1 MIYRIYIDG
10 TLVHRSDIPDEDY
23 QLVGITLDVEMGKSP
38 SLKFTIPPSHPKK
51 SLLKNFL
58 SRFTVKEDDVV
69 LAEGRLFDS
78 RQDIYNQVEWQA
90 EGSLSYLTDSYV
102 PATKVEETIKA
113 LFTRYVNEHNSRVE
127 DYKKFTVG
135 QITIDNADTEK
146 VKVDNDGYR
155 YTSDAIQ
162 NDLIDS
168 YGGYLRTRYE
178 NGVRYLDYLK
188 DYGHKT
194 TQTIEYKKN
203 LIDFALEVNPED
215 VFTYLIPTGD
225 SNLKI
230 NDVNNGKDYIEVE
243 GAKAKWGNKYL
254 LKSFSG
260 ISDASTLLKEA
271 KQYIKNHY
279 EELPESLEITAIDLK
294 LLGVN
299 VESIHVGDVVRV
311 TSTPNGVDKDY
322 TCSAISYNLSQF
334 GKTKYTLGKPKQD
347 FTKKY
352 NQNSSSTSSAINDT
366 NSSLGRTNGRLS
378 ETQSKLE
385 KYITATDDTLALMHE
400 NILLNANHIEAN
412 AKQIELNATLDADKF
427 TQVAVELDAINA
439 TLALKAEA
447 EDVEK
452 NFNSV
457 EVVLDAMKSE
467 IALKASTED
476 VNGQINEVNLTLN
489 SHDGRITANAK
500 QLESDSEKFNQ
511 VSLELDAIN
520 ASIALKAEAEDVEKN
535 FNSVGLALD
544 AMKSEIALKA
554 STEDVNGQINEVNL
568 TLNSH
573 DGRITANANNIIE
586 LNSQLVSVSGDLE
599 VLGRTFTEQL
609 EATKA
614 DISWLQGKTINAN
627 GINAKTITGTTIM
640 AEGGSVSAA
649 LGSFGSLNIGGS
661 SVSKS
666 GLTVV
671 SSFTQAS
678 GETASTKNVTLLTT
692 SLDNG
697 VAHRP
702 NAGDT
707 ITF

>member
-1 MIYRIYIDG
+1 MIYRIYIDD
-10 TLVHRSDIPDEDY
+10 TLIHRSDIPDENY
-23 QLVGITLDVEMGKSP
+23 QLVGITLDVEIGKSP

-51 SLLKNFL
+51 NLLKNFL
-58 SRFTVKEDDVV
+58 SRFTVKEDDLV

-102 PATKVEETIKA
+102 PGVKVEETIKA
-113 LFTRYVNEHNSRVE
+113 LFTRYVNEHNRRVE

-135 QITIDNADTEK
+135 QITIDNANTEK

-162 NDLIDS
+162 NDLIDA

-294 LLGVN
+294 LLGVD
-299 VESIHVGDVVRV
+299 VESIHVGDIVRV

-352 NQNSSSTSSAINDT
+352 NQKSSSTSSAINDT

-385 KYITATDDTLALMHE
+385 KYITATDDTLTLMNK
-400 NILLNANHIEAN
+400 NIVLNARNIEAN
-412 AKQIELNATLDADKF
+412 AEQIKLNATLDADKF

-457 EVVLDAMKSE
+457 EITLDAMESE
-467 IALKASTED
+467 IAMKASTED
-476 VNGQINEVNLTLN
+476 VNGQINEVSLTLN
-489 SHDGRITANAK
+489 A
-500 QLESDSEKFNQ
+500 
-511 VSLELDAIN
+511 
-520 ASIALKAEAEDVEKN
+520 
-535 FNSVGLALD
+535 
-544 AMKSEIALKA
+544 
-554 STEDVNGQINEVNL
+554 
-568 TLNSH
+568 H

-599 VLGRTFTEQL
+599 VLGKTFTKQL

-614 DISWLQGKTINAN
+614 DISWLEGKFINTK
-627 GINAKTITGTTIM
+627 GINATTITGSTIM
-640 AEGGSVSAA
+640 AEGGGVSGAI
-649 LGSFGSLNIGGS
+649 GSFKSLYVGDS

-666 GLTVV
+666 KLTVV
-671 SSFTQAS
+671 TSFTQAS
-678 GETASTKNVTLLTT
+678 GKTAPTKNVTLFTT
-692 SLDNG
+692 SLGNG
-697 VAHRP
+697 IAHRP

>member
-1 MIYRIYIDG
+1 MIYRIYIDD
-10 TLVHRSDIPDEDY
+10 TLVHRSDIPDENY

-38 SLKFTIPPSHPKK
+38 SLKFIIPPSHPKK

-58 SRFTVKEDDVV
+58 SRFTVKEDELV

-102 PATKVEETIKA
+102 PAIKVEETIRD
-113 LFTRYVNEHNSRVE
+113 LFTRYVNEHNRRVE

-260 ISDASTLLKEA
+260 ISNASTLLKEA

-299 VESIHVGDVVRV
+299 VESIHVGDVVRF

-427 TQVAVELDAINA
+427 TQVSVELDAINA

-457 EVVLDAMKSE
+457 EVKLDAME
-467 IALKASTED
+467 
-476 VNGQINEVNLTLN
+476 
-489 SHDGRITANAK
+489 
-500 QLESDSEKFNQ
+500 
-511 VSLELDAIN
+511 
-520 ASIALKAEAEDVEKN
+520 
-535 FNSVGLALD
+535 
-544 AMKSEIALKA
+544 SEIALKA

-599 VLGRTFTEQL
+599 VLGKTFTEQL

-614 DISWLQGKTINAN
+614 DISWLEGKVINTKTL
-627 GINAKTITGTTIM
+627 NATT
-640 AEGGSVSAA
+640 VSATGHLVGPDLGVTGEA
-649 LGSFGSLNIGGS
+649 RLGSLVLGGS

-678 GETASTKNVTLLTT
+678 GETAPTTNITLLTV
-692 SLDNG
+692 SLGNG

>member
-1 MIYRIYIDG
+1 MIYRIYIDD
-10 TLVHRSDIPDEDY
+10 TLVHRSDVPDENY

-58 SRFTVKEDDVV
+58 SRFTVKEDELV

-78 RQDIYNQVEWQA
+78 RQDIYNQIEWQA

-102 PATKVEETIKA
+102 PKVKVEETIRA

-155 YTSDAIQ
+155 YTADAIQ

-230 NDVNNGKDYIEVE
+230 NDVNNGKDYIEIE

-260 ISDASTLLKEA
+260 ISNASTLLKEA

-352 NQNSSSTSSAINDT
+352 NQKSSSTSSAINDT

-378 ETQSKLE
+378 ETQNKLE

-400 NILLNANHIEAN
+400 NILLNANHIKAN
-412 AKQIELNATLDADKF
+412 AEQIELNATLDADKF
-427 TQVAVELDAINA
+427 TQVSVELDAINA

-447 EDVEK
+447 EDVEN

-457 EVVLDAMKSE
+457 EVKLDAMAGE

-476 VNGQINEVNLTLN
+476 VNGQINDVNLTLN
-489 SHDGRITANAK
+489 SHDGRITANA
-500 QLESDSEKFNQ
+500 S
-511 VSLELDAIN
+511 
-520 ASIALKAEAEDVEKN
+520 
-535 FNSVGLALD
+535 
-544 AMKSEIALKA
+544 
-554 STEDVNGQINEVNL
+554 
-568 TLNSH
+568 
-573 DGRITANANNIIE
+573 NIIQ

-599 VLGRTFTEQL
+599 VLGKTFTEQL

-614 DISWLQGKTINAN
+614 DISWLEGKVI
-627 GINAKTITGTTIM
+627 KTTTLEATTVRATGHLV
-640 AEGGSVSAA
+640 GPDLGVSGEAR
-649 LGSFGSLNIGGS
+649 LGSLVLGGS

-666 GLTVV
+666 DLTVV

-678 GETASTKNVTLLTT
+678 GETAPTTNITLLTV
-692 SLDNG
+692 SLGNG

>member
-1 MIYRIYIDG
+1 MIYRIYIDD
-10 TLVHRSDIPDEDY
+10 TLVHRSDVPDENY

-135 QITIDNADTEK
+135 QITIDNANTEK

-260 ISDASTLLKEA
+260 ISDTSTLLKEA

-294 LLGVN
+294 LLGVD

-427 TQVAVELDAINA
+427 TQVSVELDAINA
-439 TLALKAEA
+439 ALKLKAEA

-457 EVVLDAMKSE
+457 EVV
-467 IALKASTED
+467 
-476 VNGQINEVNLTLN
+476 
-489 SHDGRITANAK
+489 
-500 QLESDSEKFNQ
+500 
-511 VSLELDAIN
+511 
-520 ASIALKAEAEDVEKN
+520 
-535 FNSVGLALD
+535 LD

-599 VLGRTFTEQL
+599 VLGKTFTDQL

-614 DISWLQGKTINAN
+614 DISWLQGKIINTN

-649 LGSFGSLNIGGS
+649 LGSFDSLKVDGS

-697 VAHRP
+697 VARRP

>member
-1 MIYRIYIDG
+1 MIYRIYIDD
-10 TLVHRSDIPDEDY
+10 TLVHRSDIPDENY

-58 SRFTVKEDDVV
+58 SRFTVKEDELV

-78 RQDIYNQVEWQA
+78 RQDIYNQIEWQA

-102 PATKVEETIKA
+102 PKVKVEETIKA

-155 YTSDAIQ
+155 YTADAIQ

-352 NQNSSSTSSAINDT
+352 NQNSSRTSSSINDT

-427 TQVAVELDAINA
+427 TQVSVELDAINA

-457 EVVLDAMKSE
+457 EVKLDAME
-467 IALKASTED
+467 
-476 VNGQINEVNLTLN
+476 G
-489 SHDGRITANAK
+489 
-500 QLESDSEKFNQ
+500 
-511 VSLELDAIN
+511 
-520 ASIALKAEAEDVEKN
+520 
-535 FNSVGLALD
+535 
-544 AMKSEIALKA
+544 EIALKA

-599 VLGRTFTEQL
+599 VLGKTFTEQL

-614 DISWLQGKTINAN
+614 DISWLEGKVINTKTL
-627 GINAKTITGTTIM
+627 NATT
-640 AEGGSVSAA
+640 VSATGHLVGPDLGVTGEA
-649 LGSFGSLNIGGS
+649 RLGSLVLGGS

-678 GETASTKNVTLLTT
+678 GETAPTTNITLLTV
-692 SLDNG
+692 SLGNG

-707 ITF
+707 IAF

>member
-1 MIYRIYIDG
+1 MIYRIYIDD
-10 TLVHRSDIPDEDY
+10 TLVHRSDVPDENY

-58 SRFTVKEDDVV
+58 SRFTVKEDELV

-78 RQDIYNQVEWQA
+78 RQDIYNQIEWQA

-102 PATKVEETIKA
+102 PKVKVEETIRA

-155 YTSDAIQ
+155 YTADAIQ

-260 ISDASTLLKEA
+260 ISNASTLLKEA

-352 NQNSSSTSSAINDT
+352 NQKSSSTSSAINDT

-412 AKQIELNATLDADKF
+412 AEQIELNATLDADKF
-427 TQVAVELDAINA
+427 TQVSVELDAINA
-439 TLALKAEA
+439 TLKLKAEA

-457 EVVLDAMKSE
+457 EVALDAMEGE

-500 QLESDSEKFNQ
+500 
-511 VSLELDAIN
+511 
-520 ASIALKAEAEDVEKN
+520 
-535 FNSVGLALD
+535 
-544 AMKSEIALKA
+544 
-554 STEDVNGQINEVNL
+554 
-568 TLNSH
+568 
-573 DGRITANANNIIE
+573 NIIE

-599 VLGRTFTEQL
+599 VLGKTFTEQL

-614 DISWLQGKTINAN
+614 DISWLEGKVI
-627 GINAKTITGTTIM
+627 KTTTLEATTVRATGHLVGPDLGVTGE
-640 AEGGSVSAA
+640 AR
-649 LGSFGSLNIGGS
+649 LGSLVLGGS

-666 GLTVV
+666 DLTVV

-678 GETASTKNVTLLTT
+678 GETAPTTNITLLTV
-692 SLDNG
+692 SLGNG

>member
-1 MIYRIYIDG
+1 MIYRIYIDD
-10 TLVHRSDIPDEDY
+10 TLVHRSDIPDENY

-58 SRFTVKEDDVV
+58 SRFTVKEDELV

-102 PATKVEETIKA
+102 PKVKVEETIRA

-155 YTSDAIQ
+155 YTADAIQ

-230 NDVNNGKDYIEVE
+230 NNVNNGKDYIEVE

-352 NQNSSSTSSAINDT
+352 NQKSSSTSSAINDT

-427 TQVAVELDAINA
+427 TQVSVELDAINA

-457 EVVLDAMKSE
+457 EVKLDAME
-467 IALKASTED
+467 
-476 VNGQINEVNLTLN
+476 G
-489 SHDGRITANAK
+489 
-500 QLESDSEKFNQ
+500 
-511 VSLELDAIN
+511 
-520 ASIALKAEAEDVEKN
+520 
-535 FNSVGLALD
+535 
-544 AMKSEIALKA
+544 EIALKA

-599 VLGRTFTEQL
+599 VLGKTFTEQL

-614 DISWLQGKTINAN
+614 DISWLEGKVINTKTL
-627 GINAKTITGTTIM
+627 NATT
-640 AEGGSVSAA
+640 VSATGHLVGPDLGVTGEA
-649 LGSFGSLNIGGS
+649 RLGSLVLGGS

-678 GETASTKNVTLLTT
+678 GETAPTTNITLLTV
-692 SLDNG
+692 SLGNG

>member
-1 MIYRIYIDG
+1 MIYRIYIDD
-10 TLVHRSDIPDEDY
+10 TLVHRSDIPDENY

-457 EVVLDAMKSE
+457 EVVLDAMESE
-467 IALKASTED
+467 L
-476 VNGQINEVNLTLN
+476 
-489 SHDGRITANAK
+489 
-500 QLESDSEKFNQ
+500 
-511 VSLELDAIN
+511 
-520 ASIALKAEAEDVEKN
+520 
-535 FNSVGLALD
+535 
-544 AMKSEIALKA
+544 ALKA

-599 VLGRTFTEQL
+599 VLGKTFTEQL

-614 DISWLQGKTINAN
+614 DISWLQGKSITVDSV
-627 GINAKTITGTTIM
+627 KTGSITASGNITASGLIFGTDV
-640 AEGGSVSAA
+640 GGST
-649 LGSFGSLNIGGS
+649 GSFTSLKVDGS

-666 GLTVV
+666 DLTVV

-697 VAHRP
+697 VARRP

>member
-1 MIYRIYIDG
+1 MIYRIYIDD
-10 TLVHRSDIPDEDY
+10 TLVHRSDIPDENY
-23 QLVGITLDVEMGKSP
+23 QLVGITLDVEIGKSP

-58 SRFTVKEDDVV
+58 SRFTVKEDELV

-102 PATKVEETIKA
+102 PSVKVEETIKA

-155 YTSDAIQ
+155 YTADAIQ

-352 NQNSSSTSSAINDT
+352 NQNSSNTSSAIDDT
-366 NSSLGRTNGRLS
+366 NSSLGRTNGKLS

-385 KYITATDDTLALMHE
+385 KYIKATDDTLTLMNE
-400 NILLNANHIEAN
+400 NIVLNATNIEAN
-412 AKQIELNATLDADKF
+412 ARQIELNATLDADKF
-427 TQVAVELDAINA
+427 TQVSVELDAINA
-439 TLALKAEA
+439 ALKLKAEA

-457 EVVLDAMKSE
+457 ELTLDAMKSE

-476 VNGQINEVNLTLN
+476 VNG
-489 SHDGRITANAK
+489 K
-500 QLESDSEKFNQ
+500 
-511 VSLELDAIN
+511 
-520 ASIALKAEAEDVEKN
+520 
-535 FNSVGLALD
+535 
-544 AMKSEIALKA
+544 
-554 STEDVNGQINEVNL
+554 INEVNL

-599 VLGRTFTEQL
+599 VLGKTFTEQL

-614 DISWLQGKTINAN
+614 DVSWLEGKVINTTTL
-627 GINAKTITGTTIM
+627 NATTVRATGHLV
-640 AEGGSVSAA
+640 GPDLGVSGEAR
-649 LGSFGSLNIGGS
+649 LGSLVLGGS

-678 GETASTKNVTLLTT
+678 GETAPTTNVTLLTV
-692 SLDNG
+692 SLRNG

-702 NAGDT
+702 TAGDT

>member
-1 MIYRIYIDG
+1 MIYRIYIDD
-10 TLVHRSDIPDEDY
+10 TLVHRSDIPDENY

-58 SRFTVKEDDVV
+58 SRFTVKEDELV

-102 PATKVEETIKA
+102 PKVKVEETIRA

-155 YTSDAIQ
+155 YTADAIQ

-260 ISDASTLLKEA
+260 ISNASTLLKEA

-352 NQNSSSTSSAINDT
+352 NQNSSRTSSSINDT

-412 AKQIELNATLDADKF
+412 AEQIELNATLNADKF
-427 TQVAVELDAINA
+427 TQVSVELDAINA
-439 TLALKAEA
+439 TLKLKAEA

-457 EVVLDAMKSE
+457 GITLDAMAGE

-476 VNGQINEVNLTLN
+476 VNGQINDVNLTLN
-489 SHDGRITANAK
+489 SHDGRITANA
-500 QLESDSEKFNQ
+500 Q
-511 VSLELDAIN
+511 
-520 ASIALKAEAEDVEKN
+520 
-535 FNSVGLALD
+535 
-544 AMKSEIALKA
+544 
-554 STEDVNGQINEVNL
+554 
-568 TLNSH
+568 
-573 DGRITANANNIIE
+573 NIIQ

-599 VLGRTFTEQL
+599 VLGKTVTEQL

-614 DISWLQGKTINAN
+614 DISWLDGRVVKT
-627 GINAKTITGTTIM
+627 TTLD
-640 AEGGSVSAA
+640 ATNVFASNLVGGDLGVPGEGRI
-649 LGSFGSLNIGGS
+649 GSLVLGGS

-666 GLTVV
+666 DLTVV

-678 GETASTKNVTLLTT
+678 GETAPTTNITLLTV
-692 SLDNG
+692 SLGNG

>member
-1 MIYRIYIDG
+1 MIYRIYIDD
-10 TLVHRSDIPDEDY
+10 TLVHRSDIPDENY

-58 SRFTVKEDDVV
+58 SRFTVKEDELV

-102 PATKVEETIKA
+102 PAIKVEETIKA
-113 LFTRYVNEHNSRVE
+113 LFTRYVNEHNRRVE

-155 YTSDAIQ
+155 YTADAIQ

-230 NDVNNGKDYIEVE
+230 KDVNNGKDYIEVE

-260 ISDASTLLKEA
+260 ISNASTLLKEA

-385 KYITATDDTLALMHE
+385 KYIMATDDTLALIHE
-400 NILLNANHIEAN
+400 NIVLNARNIEAN
-412 AKQIELNATLDADKF
+412 AEQIKLNATLDADKF
-427 TQVAVELDAINA
+427 TQVSVELDAINA

-447 EDVEK
+447 EDVKK

-457 EVVLDAMKSE
+457 EVKLDAME
-467 IALKASTED
+467 
-476 VNGQINEVNLTLN
+476 G
-489 SHDGRITANAK
+489 
-500 QLESDSEKFNQ
+500 
-511 VSLELDAIN
+511 
-520 ASIALKAEAEDVEKN
+520 
-535 FNSVGLALD
+535 
-544 AMKSEIALKA
+544 EIALKA

-573 DGRITANANNIIE
+573 DGRITANANNIIQ

-599 VLGRTFTEQL
+599 VLGKTVTEQL

-614 DISWLQGKTINAN
+614 DISWLDGRVIKTTTLNATN
-627 GINAKTITGTTIM
+627 VLASNLVGSDLGVSG
-640 AEGGSVSAA
+640 EGRI
-649 LGSFGSLNIGGS
+649 GSLVLGGS

-678 GETASTKNVTLLTT
+678 GETAPTTNITLLTV
-692 SLDNG
+692 SLGNG

>member
-1 MIYRIYIDG
+1 MIYRIYVDD
-10 TLVHRSDIPDEDY
+10 TLIHRSDISDENY

-90 EGSLSYLTDSYV
+90 EGSLSYLADSYIPNV
-102 PATKVEETIKA
+102 KVEETIKA

-155 YTSDAIQ
+155 YTADAIQ

-215 VFTYLIPTGD
+215 VFTYLVPTGD

-230 NDVNNGKDYIEVE
+230 NDVNNGKDYIEVA

-271 KQYIKNHY
+271 KQYVKNHY

-294 LLGVN
+294 LLGVD
-299 VESIHVGDVVRV
+299 VESIHVGDIVRV

-352 NQNSSSTSSAINDT
+352 NQKSSSTSSAINDT

-400 NILLNANHIEAN
+400 NILLNARNIEAN
-412 AKQIELNATLDADKF
+412 AEQIELNATLDADKF
-427 TQVAVELDAINA
+427 TQVSVELDAINA
-439 TLALKAEA
+439 TLKLKAEA

-457 EVVLDAMKSE
+457 EITLDAME
-467 IALKASTED
+467 
-476 VNGQINEVNLTLN
+476 
-489 SHDGRITANAK
+489 
-500 QLESDSEKFNQ
+500 
-511 VSLELDAIN
+511 
-520 ASIALKAEAEDVEKN
+520 
-535 FNSVGLALD
+535 
-544 AMKSEIALKA
+544 SEIALKA

-599 VLGRTFTEQL
+599 VLGKTFTEQL

-614 DISWLQGKTINAN
+614 DISWMEAKALRVNTINTT
-627 GINAKTITGTTIM
+627 GIVVDGTISATNLGVGEARVAKLIL
-640 AEGGSVSAA
+640 AD
-649 LGSFGSLNIGGS
+649 S

-692 SLDNG
+692 SLGNG

>member
-1 MIYRIYIDG
+1 MIYRIYIDD
-10 TLVHRSDIPDEDY
+10 TLIHRSDIPDENY

-90 EGSLSYLTDSYV
+90 EGSLSYLTDSYIPNV
-102 PATKVEETIKA
+102 KVEETIRA
-113 LFTRYVNEHNSRVE
+113 LFTRYINEHNSRVE

-155 YTSDAIQ
+155 YTADAIQ

-194 TQTIEYKKN
+194 TQTIEYEKN

-230 NDVNNGKDYIEVE
+230 NDVNNGKDYIEVD

-311 TSTPNGVDKDY
+311 TSTPNGVNKDY

-366 NSSLGRTNGRLS
+366 NFSLGRTNGRLS

-427 TQVAVELDAINA
+427 TQVSVELDAINA
-439 TLALKAEA
+439 ALKLKAEA

-457 EVVLDAMKSE
+457 EVKLDAMEGE

-489 SHDGRITANAK
+489 SHDG
-500 QLESDSEKFNQ
+500 Q
-511 VSLELDAIN
+511 
-520 ASIALKAEAEDVEKN
+520 
-535 FNSVGLALD
+535 
-544 AMKSEIALKA
+544 
-554 STEDVNGQINEVNL
+554 
-568 TLNSH
+568 
-573 DGRITANANNIIE
+573 ITANANNIIE

-599 VLGRTFTEQL
+599 VLGKTFTEQL

-614 DISWLQGKTINAN
+614 DISWLEGKVINTKTL
-627 GINAKTITGTTIM
+627 NATT
-640 AEGGSVSAA
+640 VSATGHLVGPDLGVTGEA
-649 LGSFGSLNIGGS
+649 RLGSLVLGGS

-666 GLTVV
+666 SLTVV

-692 SLDNG
+692 SLGNG

>member
-1 MIYRIYIDG
+1 MIYRIYIDD
-10 TLVHRSDIPDEDY
+10 TLVHRSDIPDENY

-58 SRFTVKEDDVV
+58 SRFVVKEDELV

-78 RQDIYNQVEWQA
+78 RQDIYNQIEWQA

-102 PATKVEETIKA
+102 PKVKVEETIRA

-155 YTSDAIQ
+155 YTADAIQ

-260 ISDASTLLKEA
+260 ISNASTLLKEA

-352 NQNSSSTSSAINDT
+352 NQKSSSTSSAINDT

-427 TQVAVELDAINA
+427 TQVSVELDSINA

-457 EVVLDAMKSE
+457 EVKLDAME
-467 IALKASTED
+467 
-476 VNGQINEVNLTLN
+476 G
-489 SHDGRITANAK
+489 
-500 QLESDSEKFNQ
+500 
-511 VSLELDAIN
+511 
-520 ASIALKAEAEDVEKN
+520 
-535 FNSVGLALD
+535 
-544 AMKSEIALKA
+544 EIALKA

-599 VLGRTFTEQL
+599 VLGKTFTEQL

-614 DISWLQGKTINAN
+614 DISWLEGKVINTKTL
-627 GINAKTITGTTIM
+627 NATT
-640 AEGGSVSAA
+640 VSATGHLVGPDLGVTGEA
-649 LGSFGSLNIGGS
+649 RLGSLVLGGS

-666 GLTVV
+666 SLTVV

>member
-1 MIYRIYIDG
+1 MIYRIYIDD
-10 TLVHRSDIPDEDY
+10 TLVHRSDIPDENY

-58 SRFTVKEDDVV
+58 SRFTVKEDELV

-90 EGSLSYLTDSYV
+90 EGSLSYLTDSYI
-102 PATKVEETIKA
+102 PATKVEETIKT
-113 LFTRYVNEHNSRVE
+113 LFTRYVNEHNRRVE

-378 ETQSKLE
+378 ETQNKLE

-412 AKQIELNATLDADKF
+412 AQQIELNATLDADKF
-427 TQVAVELDAINA
+427 TQVSVELDAINA
-439 TLALKAEA
+439 ALKLKAEA

-457 EVVLDAMKSE
+457 EVALDAMEGE

-489 SHDGRITANAK
+489 SHNGRITANAK
-500 QLESDSEKFNQ
+500 
-511 VSLELDAIN
+511 
-520 ASIALKAEAEDVEKN
+520 
-535 FNSVGLALD
+535 
-544 AMKSEIALKA
+544 
-554 STEDVNGQINEVNL
+554 
-568 TLNSH
+568 
-573 DGRITANANNIIE
+573 NIIE
-586 LNSQLVSVSGDLE
+586 LNSQLVSISGDLE
-599 VLGRTFTEQL
+599 VLGKIVTERL

-614 DISWLQGKTINAN
+614 DISWLDGRVIKT
-627 GINAKTITGTTIM
+627 TTLSATNVLASILI
-640 AEGGSVSAA
+640 GSELGVSGEAR
-649 LGSFGSLNIGGS
+649 LGSLVLGGS

-666 GLTVV
+666 DLTVV

-678 GETASTKNVTLLTT
+678 GETAPTTNITLLTV
-692 SLDNG
+692 SLGNG

>member
-1 MIYRIYIDG
+1 MIYRIYIDD
-10 TLVHRSDIPDEDY
+10 TLVHRSDIPDENY

-58 SRFTVKEDDVV
+58 SRFTVKEDELV

-90 EGSLSYLTDSYV
+90 EGSLSYLTDSYI

-155 YTSDAIQ
+155 YTADAIQ

-260 ISDASTLLKEA
+260 ISNASTLLKEA

-385 KYITATDDTLALMHE
+385 KYIMATDDTLALMHE
-400 NILLNANHIEAN
+400 NIVLNARNIEAN
-412 AKQIELNATLDADKF
+412 AEQIKLNATLDADKF

-447 EDVEK
+447 EDVKK

-467 IALKASTED
+467 L
-476 VNGQINEVNLTLN
+476 
-489 SHDGRITANAK
+489 
-500 QLESDSEKFNQ
+500 
-511 VSLELDAIN
+511 
-520 ASIALKAEAEDVEKN
+520 
-535 FNSVGLALD
+535 
-544 AMKSEIALKA
+544 ALKA

-599 VLGRTFTEQL
+599 VLGKTFTEQL

-614 DISWLQGKTINAN
+614 DISWLDGRVIKTTTLNA
-627 GINAKTITGTTIM
+627 TT
-640 AEGGSVSAA
+640 VSATGHLVGPDLGVSGEA
-649 LGSFGSLNIGGS
+649 RLGSLVLGGS

-666 GLTVV
+666 DLTVV

-678 GETASTKNVTLLTT
+678 GETAPTTNITLLTV
-692 SLDNG
+692 SLGNG

>member
-1 MIYRIYIDG
+1 MIYRIYIDD
-10 TLVHRSDIPDEDY
+10 TLVHRSDIPDENY

-58 SRFTVKEDDVV
+58 SRFTVKEDELV

-78 RQDIYNQVEWQA
+78 RQDIYNQIEWQA

-427 TQVAVELDAINA
+427 TQVSVELDAINA
-439 TLALKAEA
+439 ALKLKAEA

-457 EVVLDAMKSE
+457 EVVLDAMESE
-467 IALKASTED
+467 L
-476 VNGQINEVNLTLN
+476 
-489 SHDGRITANAK
+489 
-500 QLESDSEKFNQ
+500 
-511 VSLELDAIN
+511 
-520 ASIALKAEAEDVEKN
+520 
-535 FNSVGLALD
+535 
-544 AMKSEIALKA
+544 ALKA

-586 LNSQLVSVSGDLE
+586 LNSQLVSISGDLE
-599 VLGRTFTEQL
+599 VLGKTFTEQL

-614 DISWLQGKTINAN
+614 DISWLEGKIINAN

-649 LGSFGSLNIGGS
+649 LGSFGSLNIDGS

-666 GLTVV
+666 SLTVV

-697 VAHRP
+697 VARRP

>member
-1 MIYRIYIDG
+1 MIYRIYIDD
-10 TLVHRSDIPDEDY
+10 TLVHRSDIPDENY

-58 SRFTVKEDDVV
+58 SRFTVKEDDLV

-102 PATKVEETIKA
+102 PGVKVEETIKA
-113 LFTRYVNEHNSRVE
+113 LFTRYVNEHNRRVE

-135 QITIDNADTEK
+135 QITIDNANTEK

-162 NDLIDS
+162 NDLIDA

-260 ISDASTLLKEA
+260 ISNASTLLKEA

-352 NQNSSSTSSAINDT
+352 NQKSSSTSSAINDT

-427 TQVAVELDAINA
+427 TQVSVELDAINA

-457 EVVLDAMKSE
+457 EVKLDAME
-467 IALKASTED
+467 
-476 VNGQINEVNLTLN
+476 G
-489 SHDGRITANAK
+489 
-500 QLESDSEKFNQ
+500 
-511 VSLELDAIN
+511 
-520 ASIALKAEAEDVEKN
+520 
-535 FNSVGLALD
+535 
-544 AMKSEIALKA
+544 EIALKA

-599 VLGRTFTEQL
+599 VLGKTFTEQL

-614 DISWLQGKTINAN
+614 DISWLEGKVINTKTL
-627 GINAKTITGTTIM
+627 NATT
-640 AEGGSVSAA
+640 VSATGHLVGPDLGVTGEA
-649 LGSFGSLNIGGS
+649 RLGSLVLGGS

-666 GLTVV
+666 DLTVV

-678 GETASTKNVTLLTT
+678 GETASTKSVTLLTT
-692 SLDNG
+692 SLGNG

>member
-1 MIYRIYIDG
+1 MIYRIYIDD
-10 TLVHRSDIPDEDY
+10 TLVHRSDIPDENY
-23 QLVGITLDVEMGKSP
+23 QLVGITLDVEIGKSP

-58 SRFTVKEDDVV
+58 SRFTVKEDELV

-78 RQDIYNQVEWQA
+78 RQDIYNQIEWQA

-102 PATKVEETIKA
+102 PKVKVEETIRA

-155 YTSDAIQ
+155 YTADAIQ

-260 ISDASTLLKEA
+260 ISDAPTLLKEA

-427 TQVAVELDAINA
+427 TQVSVELDAINA

-457 EVVLDAMKSE
+457 EVKLDAME
-467 IALKASTED
+467 
-476 VNGQINEVNLTLN
+476 G
-489 SHDGRITANAK
+489 
-500 QLESDSEKFNQ
+500 
-511 VSLELDAIN
+511 
-520 ASIALKAEAEDVEKN
+520 
-535 FNSVGLALD
+535 
-544 AMKSEIALKA
+544 EIALKA

-599 VLGRTFTEQL
+599 VLGKTFTEQL

-614 DISWLQGKTINAN
+614 DISWLEGKVINTKTL
-627 GINAKTITGTTIM
+627 NATT
-640 AEGGSVSAA
+640 VSATGHLVGPDLGVSGEA
-649 LGSFGSLNIGGS
+649 RLGSLVLGGS

-678 GETASTKNVTLLTT
+678 GETAPTTNVTLLTV
-692 SLDNG
+692 SLRNG
-697 VAHRP
+697 VAHQP

>member
-10 TLVHRSDIPDEDY
+10 ILVHRSDIPDENY

-58 SRFTVKEDDVV
+58 SRFTVKEDELV

-90 EGSLSYLTDSYV
+90 EGSLSYLTDSYIPKV
-102 PATKVEETIKA
+102 KVEETIRA

-155 YTSDAIQ
+155 YTADAIQ

-427 TQVAVELDAINA
+427 TQVSVELDAINA
-439 TLALKAEA
+439 ALKLKAEA

-457 EVVLDAMKSE
+457 EVKLDAMAGE

-476 VNGQINEVNLTLN
+476 VNGQIN
-489 SHDGRITANAK
+489 D
-500 QLESDSEKFNQ
+500 
-511 VSLELDAIN
+511 
-520 ASIALKAEAEDVEKN
+520 
-535 FNSVGLALD
+535 
-544 AMKSEIALKA
+544 
-554 STEDVNGQINEVNL
+554 VNL

-599 VLGRTFTEQL
+599 VLGKTFTEQL

-614 DISWLQGKTINAN
+614 DVSWLEGKVINTTTL
-627 GINAKTITGTTIM
+627 NATTVRATGHLV
-640 AEGGSVSAA
+640 GPDLGVSGEAR
-649 LGSFGSLNIGGS
+649 LGSLVLGGS

-666 GLTVV
+666 SLTVV

-697 VAHRP
+697 VAHRL

>member
-1 MIYRIYIDG
+1 MIYRIYIDD

-476 VNGQINEVNLTLN
+476 VNGQINDVNLTLN

-520 ASIALKAEAEDVEKN
+520 ASVALKAEAEDVEKN
-535 FNSVGLALD
+535 FNSVGLILD

-554 STEDVNGQINEVNL
+554 STEDVNGQINDVNL

-599 VLGRTFTEQL
+599 VLGKTFTDQL

-614 DISWLQGKTINAN
+614 DISWLEGKIINAN

-649 LGSFGSLNIGGS
+649 LGSFSSLNIGGS

-678 GETASTKNVTLLTT
+678 GETAPTTNVTLLTV
-692 SLDNG
+692 SLGNG
-697 VAHRP
+697 VAHQP

>member
-1 MIYRIYIDG
+1 MIYRIYIDD
-10 TLVHRSDIPDEDY
+10 TLVHRSDIPDENY

-58 SRFTVKEDDVV
+58 SRFTVKEDELV

-78 RQDIYNQVEWQA
+78 RQDIYNQIEWQA

-102 PATKVEETIKA
+102 PKVKVEETIRA

-155 YTSDAIQ
+155 YTADAIQ

-260 ISDASTLLKEA
+260 ISNASALLKEA

-322 TCSAISYNLSQF
+322 TCSAISYTLSQF
-334 GKTKYTLGKPKQD
+334 GNTKYTLGKPKQD
-347 FTKKY
+347 STKKY
-352 NQNSSSTSSAINDT
+352 NQNSSRTSSSINDT
-366 NSSLGRTNGRLS
+366 NSSLGRTNGKLS

-385 KYITATDDTLALMHE
+385 EYITATDDTLALMHE
-400 NILLNANHIEAN
+400 NILLNARNIEAN
-412 AKQIELNATLDADKF
+412 AEQIKLNATLDADKF
-427 TQVAVELDAINA
+427 TQVSVELDAINA
-439 TLALKAEA
+439 TLKLKAEA

-457 EVVLDAMKSE
+457 EVKLDAME
-467 IALKASTED
+467 
-476 VNGQINEVNLTLN
+476 G
-489 SHDGRITANAK
+489 
-500 QLESDSEKFNQ
+500 
-511 VSLELDAIN
+511 
-520 ASIALKAEAEDVEKN
+520 
-535 FNSVGLALD
+535 
-544 AMKSEIALKA
+544 EIALKA

-599 VLGRTFTEQL
+599 VLGKTVTEQL

-614 DISWLQGKTINAN
+614 DISWLDGRVIKT
-627 GINAKTITGTTIM
+627 TTLD
-640 AEGGSVSAA
+640 ATNVFTSNLVGGDLGVPGEAR
-649 LGSFGSLNIGGS
+649 LGSLVLGGS

-666 GLTVV
+666 DLTVV

-678 GETASTKNVTLLTT
+678 GKTAPTTNITLLTV
-692 SLDNG
+692 SLGNG

>member
-1 MIYRIYIDG
+1 MIYRIYIDD
-10 TLVHRSDIPDEDY
+10 TLVHRSDVPDENY

-58 SRFTVKEDDVV
+58 SRFTVKEDELV

-78 RQDIYNQVEWQA
+78 RQDIYNQIEWQA

-102 PATKVEETIKA
+102 PKVKVEETIRA

-155 YTSDAIQ
+155 YTADAIQ

-260 ISDASTLLKEA
+260 ISNASTLLKEA

-352 NQNSSSTSSAINDT
+352 NQKSSSTSSAINDT

-400 NILLNANHIEAN
+400 NILLNARNIEAN
-412 AKQIELNATLDADKF
+412 AEQIKLNATLDADKF
-427 TQVAVELDAINA
+427 TQVSVELDAINA

-457 EVVLDAMKSE
+457 GIRLDAMAGE

-476 VNGQINEVNLTLN
+476 VNGQIN
-489 SHDGRITANAK
+489 D
-500 QLESDSEKFNQ
+500 
-511 VSLELDAIN
+511 
-520 ASIALKAEAEDVEKN
+520 
-535 FNSVGLALD
+535 
-544 AMKSEIALKA
+544 
-554 STEDVNGQINEVNL
+554 VNL

-599 VLGRTFTEQL
+599 VLGKTFTEQL

-614 DISWLQGKTINAN
+614 DISWLEGKVINTKTL
-627 GINAKTITGTTIM
+627 NATT
-640 AEGGSVSAA
+640 VSATGHLVGPDLGVSGEA
-649 LGSFGSLNIGGS
+649 RLGSLVLGGS

-666 GLTVV
+666 DLTVV

-678 GETASTKNVTLLTT
+678 GKTAPTTNITLLTV
-692 SLDNG
+692 SLGNG

>member
-1 MIYRIYIDG
+1 MIYRIYIDD
-10 TLVHRSDIPDEDY
+10 TLVHRSDVPDENY

-58 SRFTVKEDDVV
+58 SRFTVKEDELV

-78 RQDIYNQVEWQA
+78 RQDIYNQIEWQA

-102 PATKVEETIKA
+102 PKVKVEETIRA

-155 YTSDAIQ
+155 YTADAIQ

-260 ISDASTLLKEA
+260 ISNASTLLKEA

-352 NQNSSSTSSAINDT
+352 NQKSSSTSSAINDT

-412 AKQIELNATLDADKF
+412 AEQIELNATLDADKF
-427 TQVAVELDAINA
+427 TQVSVELDAINA
-439 TLALKAEA
+439 TLKLKAEA

-457 EVVLDAMKSE
+457 EVKLDAMAGE

-476 VNGQINEVNLTLN
+476 VNGQINDVNLTLN
-489 SHDGRITANAK
+489 SHDGRITANA
-500 QLESDSEKFNQ
+500 E
-511 VSLELDAIN
+511 
-520 ASIALKAEAEDVEKN
+520 
-535 FNSVGLALD
+535 
-544 AMKSEIALKA
+544 
-554 STEDVNGQINEVNL
+554 
-568 TLNSH
+568 
-573 DGRITANANNIIE
+573 NIIQ

-599 VLGRTFTEQL
+599 VLGKTFTEQL

-614 DISWLQGKTINAN
+614 DISWLEGKVI
-627 GINAKTITGTTIM
+627 KTTTLEATTVRATGHLVGPDLGVTGE
-640 AEGGSVSAA
+640 AR
-649 LGSFGSLNIGGS
+649 LGSLVLGGS

-666 GLTVV
+666 SLTVV

-692 SLDNG
+692 SLGNG

>member
-1 MIYRIYIDG
+1 MIYRIYIDD
-10 TLVHRSDIPDEDY
+10 TLVHRSDIPDENY

-58 SRFTVKEDDVV
+58 SRFTVKEDELV

-78 RQDIYNQVEWQA
+78 RQDIYNQIEWQA

-102 PATKVEETIKA
+102 PKVKVEETIRA

-155 YTSDAIQ
+155 YTADAIQ

-352 NQNSSSTSSAINDT
+352 NQKSSSTSSAINDT

-385 KYITATDDTLALMHE
+385 KYITATDDTLDLMHE
-400 NILLNANHIEAN
+400 NILLNARNIEAN
-412 AKQIELNATLDADKF
+412 AEQIELNATLDADKF
-427 TQVAVELDAINA
+427 TQVSVELDAINA
-439 TLALKAEA
+439 ALKLKAEA

-457 EVVLDAMKSE
+457 EVTLDAMKSE

-476 VNGQINEVNLTLN
+476 VNGQI
-489 SHDGRITANAK
+489 D
-500 QLESDSEKFNQ
+500 
-511 VSLELDAIN
+511 
-520 ASIALKAEAEDVEKN
+520 
-535 FNSVGLALD
+535 
-544 AMKSEIALKA
+544 
-554 STEDVNGQINEVNL
+554 EVNL

-586 LNSQLVSVSGDLE
+586 LNSQLVSISGDLE
-599 VLGRTFTEQL
+599 VLGKTFTEQL

-614 DISWLQGKTINAN
+614 DVSWLEGKVINTTTL
-627 GINAKTITGTTIM
+627 NATTVRATGHLV
-640 AEGGSVSAA
+640 GPDLGVSGEAR
-649 LGSFGSLNIGGS
+649 LGSLVLGGS

-666 GLTVV
+666 SLTVV

>member
-1 MIYRIYIDG
+1 MIYRIYIDD
-10 TLVHRSDIPDEDY
+10 TLVHRSDIPDENY

-58 SRFTVKEDDVV
+58 SRFTVKEDELV

-90 EGSLSYLTDSYV
+90 EGSLSYLTDSYIPKV
-102 PATKVEETIKA
+102 KVEETIRA

-155 YTSDAIQ
+155 YTADAIQ

-260 ISDASTLLKEA
+260 ISNASTLLKEA

-352 NQNSSSTSSAINDT
+352 NQNSSRTSSAINDT
-366 NSSLGRTNGRLS
+366 NSSLGRTNGSLS

-385 KYITATDDTLALMHE
+385 KYITATDDTLALIHE
-400 NILLNANHIEAN
+400 NILLNARNIEAN
-412 AKQIELNATLDADKF
+412 AEQIKLNATLDADKF
-427 TQVAVELDAINA
+427 TQVSVELDAINA

-457 EVVLDAMKSE
+457 EVKLDAMAGE

-476 VNGQINEVNLTLN
+476 VNGQIN
-489 SHDGRITANAK
+489 D
-500 QLESDSEKFNQ
+500 
-511 VSLELDAIN
+511 
-520 ASIALKAEAEDVEKN
+520 
-535 FNSVGLALD
+535 
-544 AMKSEIALKA
+544 
-554 STEDVNGQINEVNL
+554 VNL

-599 VLGRTFTEQL
+599 VLGKTFTEQL

-614 DISWLQGKTINAN
+614 DISWLEGKVI
-627 GINAKTITGTTIM
+627 KTTTLEATTVRATGHLV
-640 AEGGSVSAA
+640 GPDLGVSGEAR
-649 LGSFGSLNIGGS
+649 LGSLVLGGS

-666 GLTVV
+666 SLTVV

-678 GETASTKNVTLLTT
+678 GKTAPTTNITLLTV
-692 SLDNG
+692 SLGNG

>member
-1 MIYRIYIDG
+1 MIYRIYIDD
-10 TLVHRSDIPDEDY
+10 TLVHRSDIPDENY

-58 SRFTVKEDDVV
+58 SRFTVKEDELV

-78 RQDIYNQVEWQA
+78 RQDIYNQIEWQA

-102 PATKVEETIKA
+102 PKVKVEETIRA

-155 YTSDAIQ
+155 YTADAIQ

-260 ISDASTLLKEA
+260 ISNASTLLKEA

-352 NQNSSSTSSAINDT
+352 NQKSSSTSSAINDT

-385 KYITATDDTLALMHE
+385 KYIMATDDTLALMHE

-412 AKQIELNATLDADKF
+412 AEQIELNATLDADKF
-427 TQVAVELDAINA
+427 TRVSVELDSINA
-439 TLALKAEA
+439 ALKLKAEA

-457 EVVLDAMKSE
+457 EVKLDAMEGE

-500 QLESDSEKFNQ
+500 
-511 VSLELDAIN
+511 
-520 ASIALKAEAEDVEKN
+520 
-535 FNSVGLALD
+535 
-544 AMKSEIALKA
+544 
-554 STEDVNGQINEVNL
+554 
-568 TLNSH
+568 
-573 DGRITANANNIIE
+573 NIIE

-599 VLGRTFTEQL
+599 VLGKTFTEQL

-614 DISWLQGKTINAN
+614 DISWLEGKVINTTTL
-627 GINAKTITGTTIM
+627 NATTVCATGHLVGPDLGVTGE
-640 AEGGSVSAA
+640 AR
-649 LGSFGSLNIGGS
+649 LGSLVLGGS

-666 GLTVV
+666 SLTVV

-678 GETASTKNVTLLTT
+678 GETAPTTNITLLTV
-692 SLDNG
+692 SLGNG

>member
-1 MIYRIYIDG
+1 MIYRIYIDD
-10 TLVHRSDIPDEDY
+10 TLVHRSDIPDENY

-58 SRFTVKEDDVV
+58 SRFTVKEDELV

-102 PATKVEETIKA
+102 PKVKVEETIRA

-294 LLGVN
+294 FLGVD

-352 NQNSSSTSSAINDT
+352 NQKSSSTSSAINDT

-427 TQVAVELDAINA
+427 TQVSVELDAINA

-457 EVVLDAMKSE
+457 EVKLDAME
-467 IALKASTED
+467 
-476 VNGQINEVNLTLN
+476 G
-489 SHDGRITANAK
+489 
-500 QLESDSEKFNQ
+500 
-511 VSLELDAIN
+511 
-520 ASIALKAEAEDVEKN
+520 
-535 FNSVGLALD
+535 
-544 AMKSEIALKA
+544 EIALKA

-599 VLGRTFTEQL
+599 VLGKTFTEQL

-614 DISWLQGKTINAN
+614 DISWLEGKVINTKTL
-627 GINAKTITGTTIM
+627 NATT
-640 AEGGSVSAA
+640 VSATGHLVGPDLGVTGEA
-649 LGSFGSLNIGGS
+649 RLGSLVLGGS

-666 GLTVV
+666 SLTVV

>member
-1 MIYRIYIDG
+1 MIYRIYIDD
-10 TLVHRSDIPDEDY
+10 TLVHRSDIPDENY

-58 SRFTVKEDDVV
+58 SRFTVKEDELV

-78 RQDIYNQVEWQA
+78 RQDIYNQIEWQA

-102 PATKVEETIKA
+102 PKVKVEETIRA

-155 YTSDAIQ
+155 YTADAIQ

-230 NDVNNGKDYIEVE
+230 NKVNNGKDYIEVE

-352 NQNSSSTSSAINDT
+352 NQNSSRTSSSINDT

-400 NILLNANHIEAN
+400 NILLNANNIEAN

-427 TQVAVELDAINA
+427 TQVSVELDAINA

-457 EVVLDAMKSE
+457 EVKLDAME
-467 IALKASTED
+467 
-476 VNGQINEVNLTLN
+476 G
-489 SHDGRITANAK
+489 
-500 QLESDSEKFNQ
+500 
-511 VSLELDAIN
+511 
-520 ASIALKAEAEDVEKN
+520 
-535 FNSVGLALD
+535 
-544 AMKSEIALKA
+544 EIALKA

-599 VLGRTFTEQL
+599 VLGKTFTEQL

-614 DISWLQGKTINAN
+614 DISWLEGKVINTKTL
-627 GINAKTITGTTIM
+627 NATT
-640 AEGGSVSAA
+640 VSATGHLVGPDLGVTGEA
-649 LGSFGSLNIGGS
+649 RLGSLVLGGS

-678 GETASTKNVTLLTT
+678 GETAPTTNITLLTV
-692 SLDNG
+692 SLGNG

>member
-1 MIYRIYIDG
+1 MIYRIYIDD
-10 TLVHRSDIPDEDY
+10 TLVHRSDVPDENY

-58 SRFTVKEDDVV
+58 SRFTVKEDELV

-78 RQDIYNQVEWQA
+78 RQDIYNQIEWQA

-102 PATKVEETIKA
+102 PKVKVEETIRA
-113 LFTRYVNEHNSRVE
+113 LFTRYVNEHNGRVE

-155 YTSDAIQ
+155 YTADAIQ

-260 ISDASTLLKEA
+260 ISNASTLLKEA

-352 NQNSSSTSSAINDT
+352 NQKSSSTSSAINDT

-385 KYITATDDTLALMHE
+385 KYIMATDDTLALMHE

-427 TQVAVELDAINA
+427 TQVSVELDAINA
-439 TLALKAEA
+439 TLTLKAEA

-457 EVVLDAMKSE
+457 EVKLDAME
-467 IALKASTED
+467 
-476 VNGQINEVNLTLN
+476 G
-489 SHDGRITANAK
+489 
-500 QLESDSEKFNQ
+500 
-511 VSLELDAIN
+511 
-520 ASIALKAEAEDVEKN
+520 
-535 FNSVGLALD
+535 
-544 AMKSEIALKA
+544 EIALKA

-599 VLGRTFTEQL
+599 VLGKTFTEQL

-614 DISWLQGKTINAN
+614 DISWLEGKVINTKTL
-627 GINAKTITGTTIM
+627 NATT
-640 AEGGSVSAA
+640 VSATGHLVGPDLGVTGEA
-649 LGSFGSLNIGGS
+649 RLGSLVLGGS

-666 GLTVV
+666 SLTVV

-678 GETASTKNVTLLTT
+678 GETASTKSVTLLTT
-692 SLDNG
+692 SLGNG

>member
-1 MIYRIYIDG
+1 MIYRIYIDD
-10 TLVHRSDIPDEDY
+10 TLVHRSDIPDENY

-58 SRFTVKEDDVV
+58 SRFTVKEDELV

-102 PATKVEETIKA
+102 PKVKVEETIRA

-155 YTSDAIQ
+155 YTADAIQ

-352 NQNSSSTSSAINDT
+352 NQKSSSTSSAINDT

-378 ETQSKLE
+378 ETQNKLE

-427 TQVAVELDAINA
+427 TQVSVELDAINA
-439 TLALKAEA
+439 ALKLKAEA

-457 EVVLDAMKSE
+457 EVKLDAMAGE

-476 VNGQINEVNLTLN
+476 VNGQIN
-489 SHDGRITANAK
+489 D
-500 QLESDSEKFNQ
+500 
-511 VSLELDAIN
+511 
-520 ASIALKAEAEDVEKN
+520 
-535 FNSVGLALD
+535 
-544 AMKSEIALKA
+544 
-554 STEDVNGQINEVNL
+554 VNL

-599 VLGRTFTEQL
+599 VLGKTFTEQL

-614 DISWLQGKTINAN
+614 DVSWLDGKVINTKTL
-627 GINAKTITGTTIM
+627 NATT
-640 AEGGSVSAA
+640 VSATGHLVGPDLGVSGEA
-649 LGSFGSLNIGGS
+649 RLGSLVLGGS

-666 GLTVV
+666 SLTVV

>member
-1 MIYRIYIDG
+1 MIYRIYIDD
-10 TLVHRSDIPDEDY
+10 TLVHRSDIPDENY

-102 PATKVEETIKA
+102 PSVKVEETIKA

-127 DYKKFTVG
+127 DYKRFTVG
-135 QITIDNADTEK
+135 QITIDNANTEK

-162 NDLIDS
+162 NDLIDA

-230 NDVNNGKDYIEVE
+230 NDVNNGKDYIEVA

-271 KQYIKNHY
+271 NQYIKNHY

-294 LLGVN
+294 LLGVD
-299 VESIHVGDVVRV
+299 VESIHVGDIVRV

-400 NILLNANHIEAN
+400 NILLNAKN
-412 AKQIELNATLDADKF
+412 IELNATLDADKF
-427 TQVAVELDAINA
+427 TQVSVELDAINA

-457 EVVLDAMKSE
+457 GIILDAME
-467 IALKASTED
+467 
-476 VNGQINEVNLTLN
+476 
-489 SHDGRITANAK
+489 
-500 QLESDSEKFNQ
+500 
-511 VSLELDAIN
+511 
-520 ASIALKAEAEDVEKN
+520 
-535 FNSVGLALD
+535 
-544 AMKSEIALKA
+544 SEIALKA

-586 LNSQLVSVSGDLE
+586 LNSQLVSISGDLE
-599 VLGRTFTEQL
+599 VLGKTFTDQL

-614 DISWLQGKTINAN
+614 DISWLEGKIINAN
-627 GINAKTITGTTIM
+627 GINAKTITGNIIM
-640 AEGGSVSAA
+640 AEGGSVGAA

-671 SSFTQAS
+671 TSFTQAS
-678 GETASTKNVTLLTT
+678 GETAPTKNVTLLTT
-692 SLDNG
+692 SLGNG

>member
-1 MIYRIYIDG
+1 MIYRIYIDD
-10 TLVHRSDIPDEDY
+10 TLVHRSDVPDENY

-58 SRFTVKEDDVV
+58 SRFTVKEDELV

-78 RQDIYNQVEWQA
+78 RQDIYNQIEWQA

-102 PATKVEETIKA
+102 PKVKVEETIRA

-400 NILLNANHIEAN
+400 NILLNARNIEAN
-412 AKQIELNATLDADKF
+412 AEQIELNATLDTDKF
-427 TQVAVELDAINA
+427 TQVSVELDAINA
-439 TLALKAEA
+439 ALKLKAEA

-457 EVVLDAMKSE
+457 EVKLDAMAGE

-476 VNGQINEVNLTLN
+476 VNGQIN
-489 SHDGRITANAK
+489 D
-500 QLESDSEKFNQ
+500 
-511 VSLELDAIN
+511 
-520 ASIALKAEAEDVEKN
+520 
-535 FNSVGLALD
+535 
-544 AMKSEIALKA
+544 
-554 STEDVNGQINEVNL
+554 VNL

-599 VLGRTFTEQL
+599 VLGKTFTEQL

-614 DISWLQGKTINAN
+614 DISWLEGKVINTKTL
-627 GINAKTITGTTIM
+627 NATT
-640 AEGGSVSAA
+640 VSATGHLVGPDLGVTGEA
-649 LGSFGSLNIGGS
+649 RLGSLVLGGS

-666 GLTVV
+666 SLTVV

>member
-1 MIYRIYIDG
+1 MIYRIYIDD
-10 TLVHRSDIPDEDY
+10 TLVHRSDIPDENY

-58 SRFTVKEDDVV
+58 SRFTVKEDELV

-78 RQDIYNQVEWQA
+78 RQDIYNQIEWQA

-102 PATKVEETIKA
+102 PKVKVEETIRA

-155 YTSDAIQ
+155 YTADAIQ

-400 NILLNANHIEAN
+400 NILLNARNIEAN
-412 AKQIELNATLDADKF
+412 AEQIKLNATLDADKF
-427 TQVAVELDAINA
+427 TQVSVELDAINA

-457 EVVLDAMKSE
+457 EVKLDAME
-467 IALKASTED
+467 
-476 VNGQINEVNLTLN
+476 G
-489 SHDGRITANAK
+489 
-500 QLESDSEKFNQ
+500 
-511 VSLELDAIN
+511 
-520 ASIALKAEAEDVEKN
+520 
-535 FNSVGLALD
+535 
-544 AMKSEIALKA
+544 EIALKA

-599 VLGRTFTEQL
+599 VLGKTFTEQL

-614 DISWLQGKTINAN
+614 DISWLEGKVINTKTL
-627 GINAKTITGTTIM
+627 NATT
-640 AEGGSVSAA
+640 VSATGHLVGPDLGVTGEA
-649 LGSFGSLNIGGS
+649 RLGSLVLGGS

-666 GLTVV
+666 DLTVV

-678 GETASTKNVTLLTT
+678 GETAPTTNITLLTV
-692 SLDNG
+692 SLGNG

>member
-1 MIYRIYIDG
+1 MIYRIYIDD
-10 TLVHRSDIPDEDY
+10 TLVHRSDVPDENY

-58 SRFTVKEDDVV
+58 SRFTVKEDELV

-90 EGSLSYLTDSYV
+90 EGSLSYLTDSYI

-146 VKVDNDGYR
+146 VKVNNDGYR
-155 YTSDAIQ
+155 YTADAIQ

-294 LLGVN
+294 FLGVD

-427 TQVAVELDAINA
+427 TQVSVELDAINA

-457 EVVLDAMKSE
+457 EVKLDAME
-467 IALKASTED
+467 
-476 VNGQINEVNLTLN
+476 G
-489 SHDGRITANAK
+489 
-500 QLESDSEKFNQ
+500 
-511 VSLELDAIN
+511 
-520 ASIALKAEAEDVEKN
+520 
-535 FNSVGLALD
+535 
-544 AMKSEIALKA
+544 EIALKA

-586 LNSQLVSVSGDLE
+586 LNSQLVSISGDLE
-599 VLGRTFTEQL
+599 VLGKTFTEQL

-614 DISWLQGKTINAN
+614 DVSWLEGKVINTTTL
-627 GINAKTITGTTIM
+627 NATT
-640 AEGGSVSAA
+640 VSATGHLVGPDLGVSGEA
-649 LGSFGSLNIGGS
+649 RLGSLVLGGS

-666 GLTVV
+666 DLTVV

-678 GETASTKNVTLLTT
+678 GETAPTTNVTLLTV
-692 SLDNG
+692 SLGNG
-697 VAHRP
+697 VAHQP

>member
-1 MIYRIYIDG
+1 MIYRIYIDD
-10 TLVHRSDIPDEDY
+10 TLVHRSDIPDENY

-58 SRFTVKEDDVV
+58 SKFTVKEDELV

-90 EGSLSYLTDSYV
+90 EGSLSYLTDSYI

-146 VKVDNDGYR
+146 VKVNNDGYR
-155 YTSDAIQ
+155 YTADAIQ

-294 LLGVN
+294 FLGVD

-427 TQVAVELDAINA
+427 TQVSVELDAINA

-457 EVVLDAMKSE
+457 EVKLDAME
-467 IALKASTED
+467 
-476 VNGQINEVNLTLN
+476 G
-489 SHDGRITANAK
+489 
-500 QLESDSEKFNQ
+500 
-511 VSLELDAIN
+511 
-520 ASIALKAEAEDVEKN
+520 
-535 FNSVGLALD
+535 
-544 AMKSEIALKA
+544 EIALKA

-586 LNSQLVSVSGDLE
+586 LNSQLVSISGDLE
-599 VLGRTFTEQL
+599 VLGKTFTEQL

-614 DISWLQGKTINAN
+614 DVSWLEGKVINTTTL
-627 GINAKTITGTTIM
+627 NATT
-640 AEGGSVSAA
+640 VSATGHLVGPDLGVSGEA
-649 LGSFGSLNIGGS
+649 RLGSLVLGGS

-678 GETASTKNVTLLTT
+678 GETAPTTNVTLLTV
-692 SLDNG
+692 SLGNG
-697 VAHRP
+697 VAHQP

>member
-1 MIYRIYIDG
+1 MIYRIYIDD
-10 TLVHRSDIPDEDY
+10 TLVHRSDIPDENY

-58 SRFTVKEDDVV
+58 SRFTVKEDELV

-90 EGSLSYLTDSYV
+90 EGSLSYLTDSYI

-113 LFTRYVNEHNSRVE
+113 LFTRYVNEHNRRVE

-135 QITIDNADTEK
+135 QITIDNANTEK

-162 NDLIDS
+162 NDLIDA

-294 LLGVN
+294 FLGVD

-385 KYITATDDTLALMHE
+385 KYITATDDTLTLMNK
-400 NILLNANHIEAN
+400 NIVLNARNIEAN
-412 AKQIELNATLDADKF
+412 AEQIKLNATLDADKF

-457 EVVLDAMKSE
+457 EITLDAMESE
-467 IALKASTED
+467 IAMKASTED
-476 VNGQINEVNLTLN
+476 VNGQINEVSLTLN
-489 SHDGRITANAK
+489 A
-500 QLESDSEKFNQ
+500 
-511 VSLELDAIN
+511 
-520 ASIALKAEAEDVEKN
+520 
-535 FNSVGLALD
+535 
-544 AMKSEIALKA
+544 
-554 STEDVNGQINEVNL
+554 
-568 TLNSH
+568 H

-599 VLGRTFTEQL
+599 VLGKTFTKQL

-614 DISWLQGKTINAN
+614 DISWLEGKFINTK
-627 GINAKTITGTTIM
+627 GINATTITGSTIM
-640 AEGGSVSAA
+640 AEGGGVSGAI
-649 LGSFGSLNIGGS
+649 GSFKSLYVGGS

-666 GLTVV
+666 DLTVV
-671 SSFTQAS
+671 TSFTQAS
-678 GETASTKNVTLLTT
+678 GETAPTKNVTLLTT
-692 SLDNG
+692 SLGNG

>member
-1 MIYRIYIDG
+1 MIYRIYIDD
-10 TLVHRSDIPDEDY
+10 TLVHRSDIPDENY

-58 SRFTVKEDDVV
+58 SRFTVKEDELV

-102 PATKVEETIKA
+102 PAIKVEETIKA
-113 LFTRYVNEHNSRVE
+113 LFTRYVNEHNRRVE

-155 YTSDAIQ
+155 YTADAIQ

-294 LLGVN
+294 FLGVD

-385 KYITATDDTLALMHE
+385 KYIMATDDTLALMHE

-427 TQVAVELDAINA
+427 TQVSVELDAINA

-457 EVVLDAMKSE
+457 EVKLDAME
-467 IALKASTED
+467 
-476 VNGQINEVNLTLN
+476 G
-489 SHDGRITANAK
+489 
-500 QLESDSEKFNQ
+500 
-511 VSLELDAIN
+511 
-520 ASIALKAEAEDVEKN
+520 
-535 FNSVGLALD
+535 
-544 AMKSEIALKA
+544 EIALKA

-586 LNSQLVSVSGDLE
+586 LNSQLVSISGDLE
-599 VLGRTFTEQL
+599 VLGKTFTEQL

-614 DISWLQGKTINAN
+614 DVSWLEGKVINTTTL
-627 GINAKTITGTTIM
+627 NATT
-640 AEGGSVSAA
+640 VSATGHLVGPDLGVSGEA
-649 LGSFGSLNIGGS
+649 RLGSLVLGGS

-666 GLTVV
+666 DLTVV

-678 GETASTKNVTLLTT
+678 GETAPTTNITLLTV
-692 SLDNG
+692 SLGNG

>member
-1 MIYRIYIDG
+1 MIYRIYIDD
-10 TLVHRSDIPDEDY
+10 TLVHRSDVPDENY

-58 SRFTVKEDDVV
+58 SRFTVKEDELV

-78 RQDIYNQVEWQA
+78 RQDIYNQIEWQA

-102 PATKVEETIKA
+102 PKVKVEETIRA

-155 YTSDAIQ
+155 YTADAIQ

-260 ISDASTLLKEA
+260 ISNASTLLKEA

-352 NQNSSSTSSAINDT
+352 NQNSSRTSSSINDT

-385 KYITATDDTLALMHE
+385 KYITATDDTLALIHE
-400 NILLNANHIEAN
+400 NILLNARNIEAN
-412 AKQIELNATLDADKF
+412 AEQIKLNATLDADKF
-427 TQVAVELDAINA
+427 TQVSVELDAINA

-447 EDVEK
+447 EDVEN

-457 EVVLDAMKSE
+457 EVKLDAMAGE

-476 VNGQINEVNLTLN
+476 VNGQIN
-489 SHDGRITANAK
+489 D
-500 QLESDSEKFNQ
+500 
-511 VSLELDAIN
+511 
-520 ASIALKAEAEDVEKN
+520 
-535 FNSVGLALD
+535 
-544 AMKSEIALKA
+544 
-554 STEDVNGQINEVNL
+554 VNL

-599 VLGRTFTEQL
+599 VLGKTFTEQL

-614 DISWLQGKTINAN
+614 DISWLEGKVINTKTL
-627 GINAKTITGTTIM
+627 NATT
-640 AEGGSVSAA
+640 VSATGHLVGPDLGVTGEA
-649 LGSFGSLNIGGS
+649 RLGSLVLGGS

-666 GLTVV
+666 DLTVV

-678 GETASTKNVTLLTT
+678 GKTAPTTNITLLTV
-692 SLDNG
+692 SLGNG

>member
-1 MIYRIYIDG
+1 MIYRIYIDD
-10 TLVHRSDIPDEDY
+10 TLVHRSDIPDENY

-58 SRFTVKEDDVV
+58 SRFTVKEDDLV

-102 PATKVEETIKA
+102 PGVKVEETIKA
-113 LFTRYVNEHNSRVE
+113 LFTRYVNEHNRRVE

-135 QITIDNADTEK
+135 QITIDNANTEK

-225 SNLKI
+225 NNLKI
-230 NDVNNGKDYIEVE
+230 NKVNNGKDYIEVA

-294 LLGVN
+294 LLGVD
-299 VESIHVGDVVRV
+299 VESIHVGDIVRV

-385 KYITATDDTLALMHE
+385 KYITATDDTLTLMNK
-400 NILLNANHIEAN
+400 NINLNANNIKAN
-412 AKQIELNATLDADKF
+412 AEQIKLNATLDADKF

-457 EVVLDAMKSE
+457 EITLDAMESE
-467 IALKASTED
+467 IAMKASTED

-489 SHDGRITANAK
+489 A
-500 QLESDSEKFNQ
+500 
-511 VSLELDAIN
+511 
-520 ASIALKAEAEDVEKN
+520 
-535 FNSVGLALD
+535 
-544 AMKSEIALKA
+544 
-554 STEDVNGQINEVNL
+554 
-568 TLNSH
+568 H

-599 VLGRTFTEQL
+599 VLGKTFTKEL

-614 DISWLQGKTINAN
+614 DISWLEGKLINAK
-627 GINAKTITGTTIM
+627 GINATTITGSTIM
-640 AEGGSVSAA
+640 ADGGSVGGA
-649 LGSFGSLNIGGS
+649 LGSFKSLSVGGS

-666 GLTVV
+666 DLTVV
-671 SSFTQAS
+671 SEFTQAS
-678 GETASTKNVTLLTT
+678 GETAPTTNVTLLTT
-692 SLDNG
+692 SLGKG